1 MDNDTPLWERQP
13 GESEKAF
20 TAFVKYRDTPI
31 KDRSIPKC
39 CTAFYGSLSAAKV
52 RVWQRWSINWR
63 WRVRVAAWADE
74 QDRLAREA
82 QIAELK
88 AMNRRH
94 VQIGTALQT
103 KAIERL
109 QHLAADMLLPSDLL
123 RFMTEGVRLERVA
136 RGGPDIIVQQ
146 QNATK
151 RHPDDF
157 TDDELAAIAAGGSF
171 VASAAQGSEE

>member
-1 MDNDTPLWERQP
+1 MNNDVPPWERQS

-20 TAFVKYRDTPI
+20 AAFMKYRDEPT
-31 KDRSIPKC
+31 KTRSIAKC
-39 CTAFYGSLSAAKV
+39 CTDIYGQGTSRV
-52 RVWQRWSINWR
+52 RVWQRWSVIWR
-63 WRVRVAAWADE
+63 WKVRVSAWISE

-109 QHLAADMLLPSDLL
+109 QHLAADMLGPQDLL

-171 VASAAQGSEE
+171 VAPAAQDSEE

>member
-1 MDNDTPLWERQP
+1 
-13 GESEKAF
+13 
-20 TAFVKYRDTPI
+20 
-31 KDRSIPKC
+31 
-39 CTAFYGSLSAAKV
+39 
-52 RVWQRWSINWR
+52 
-63 WRVRVAAWADE
+63 
-74 QDRLAREA
+74 
-82 QIAELK
+82 
-88 AMNRRH
+88 MNRRH

-109 QHLAADMLLPSDLL
+109 QHLAADMLGPQDLL

-171 VASAAQGSEE
+171 VAPAAQDSEE